1 MKESVEGTINKKV
14 EQNGT
19 AHCTQYM
26 LVYDQTKQQL
36 YVKVYDNFI
45 IQRVKLNRTL
55 RELKIYELAKE
66 LYYQELV

>member
-19 AHCTQYM
+19 THCTQYM